1 MKLLFAIKRLSD
13 ASGGAERVLCTVC
26 SWLAQQG
33 HDVTIVTFDPPGGTP
48 FYPLDTQVKKIDLGI
63 GDSAHTARAGETLHR
78 IGALRRFA
86 IAQRPDVAVGFMHSM
101 FVPLGFALAGTRIP
115 AIGSEHIV
123 PEHYRTRP
131 FQFLLL
137 LAATPFLKR
146 ITVLSNKIRDRY
158 PYPMR
163 KRMVIMPN
171 PVQAPED
178 PSLDGSKVILSIGRL
193 DSQKDQAALM
203 NAFARICAHHPE
215 WMLRIVG
222 EGPLRQPLEQQIR
235 ELGLGDRISLPG
247 VSRDVDVE
255 YRRAGMFVLPS
266 RYESFGLVTA
276 EAMSY
281 GLAAVGFADCP
292 GTNELIEHERTG
304 ILVRAGR
311 DRVGDLASAI
321 EMLICDPE
329 LRARLGARARDAI
342 AKKHGSA
349 SVGEQWMRLLEQTHS
364 ESL

>member
-13 ASGGAERVLCTVC
+13 ASGGAERVLCVVC

-33 HDVTIVTFDPPGGTP
+33 HDVTIVTFDPPGGEP
-48 FYPLDTQVKKIDLGI
+48 FYPLDARVKKTDLGI
-63 GDSAHTARAGETLHR
+63 GDSAHTARAGETVRR
-78 IGALRRFA
+78 IAALRSLA

-101 FVPLGFALAGTRIP
+101 FVPLGFALAGTGIP
-115 AIGSEHIV
+115 VIGSEHIV

-137 LAATPFLKR
+137 LASTPFLKR

-158 PYPMR
+158 PYPVR
-163 KRMVIMPN
+163 RRMVIMPN
-171 PVQAPED
+171 PVQAPEN
-178 PSLDGSKVILSIGRL
+178 PSLDGSRVILSIGRL
-193 DSQKDQAALM
+193 DPQKDQAVLV
-203 NAFARICAHHPE
+203 NAFARICARHPE

-222 EGPLRQPLEQQIR
+222 EGPLRQPLERLIR
-235 ELGLGDRISLPG
+235 ELGLSDRISLPG

-304 ILVRAGR
+304 ILVSADCDRAGR
-311 DRVGDLASAI
+311 LAGAI
-321 EMLICDPE
+321 EILIRDPA
-329 LRARLGARARDAI
+329 LRTRLGERARDAI
-342 AKKHGSA
+342 AQKHGSA
-349 SVGEQWMRLLEQTHS
+349 SVGKQWVRLLEQTHR